1 MVNGKALLL
10 VISEKKKGIVSEEL
24 EVYLRTLGGIP
35 GKDLST
41 KKEI

>member
-1 MVNGKALLL
+1 MVNGKALLNQW
-10 VISEKKKGIVSEEL
+10 KKKGTVSEEL